1 MSSTSPSASD
11 PGCLLLRAEQAAKMA
26 NTSRATIFNLMSRG
40 HIKSMKIGRSRR
52 IPVAE
57 LQAWITSEME
67 RQNA

>member
-1 MSSTSPSASD
+1 
-11 PGCLLLRAEQAAKMA
+11 MA